1 MWTAL
6 VGRFFQLLRNA
17 YGGQRV
23 NLCSPLLIRINHF
36 SLLGNFSPTLP
47 LAPFAGYRFIYFLC
61 RQKVSKKLVAQCVIK
76 VRLKRVFLQL
86 ALLAQTS
93 KNTFPFK
100 PPFKGDAKGR
110 QEQQKP
116 LLLSNKVILEGFC
129 PVSVVSL
136 FYNNR
141 FPTTPLGN
149 DTAPFV
155 VCRCYFPS
163 TLKNP

>member
-1 MWTAL
+1 
-6 VGRFFQLLRNA
+6 
-17 YGGQRV
+17 
-23 NLCSPLLIRINHF
+23 
-36 SLLGNFSPTLP
+36 
-47 LAPFAGYRFIYFLC
+47 
-61 RQKVSKKLVAQCVIK
+61 
-76 VRLKRVFLQL
+76 

-100 PPFKGDAKGR
+100 PPFKVNAKGR

-129 PVSVVSL
+129 PVSVVFL

-141 FPTTPLGN
+141 FPSTPLGN

-155 VCRCYFPS
+155 VCRYCFFS